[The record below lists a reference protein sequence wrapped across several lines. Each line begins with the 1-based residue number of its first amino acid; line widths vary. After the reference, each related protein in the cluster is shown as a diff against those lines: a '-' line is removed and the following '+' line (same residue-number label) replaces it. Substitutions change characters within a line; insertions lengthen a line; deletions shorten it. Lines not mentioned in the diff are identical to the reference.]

1 MDGATPVTPI
11 KVWWSAF
18 SRKAIDAVR
27 SVRAMVASVIAS
39 MVSRKDAPPAVAEVR
54 PRRDQPQ
61 PAERPA
67 LGESWLLKEPEWFA
81 AVLILGFLGVIEA
94 LSWATASWPPCLV
107 ASDDQSPSAQS
118 GQETCATFSEGVGQ
132 LIGFLWSRADHNA
145 VTGLAALLVAVFAW
159 RLWRSSE
166 QMWRIT
172 EVAASS
178 AKRSAD
184 ALVVAEQAQLLAVF
198 GVSNIAHVLSELGKH
213 EQSTSAAAAPAGDAL
228 PPPRERVYVQYVLK
242 NYGRTPAV
250 LKEISHDLQRWTSLP
265 EKLHYL
271 PIPAMPKELAIVAGA
286 SSEPLQCT
294 LVVPLTVEAATSIR
308 TGDSFLWLY
317 GRILYED
324 AFGREREHRFLYR
337 YRIGPGFQ
345 PYYYKDYNKSI

>member
-1 MDGATPVTPI
+1 MDGATLVTTI
-11 KVWWSAF
+11 KAWWAAF
-18 SRKAIDAVR
+18 SRTVMDVAGSA
-27 SVRAMVASVIAS
+27 RAMLA
-39 MVSRKDAPPAVAEVR
+39 RKDAPPAVAEAR
-54 PRRDQPQ
+54 TRREQPQ

-67 LGESWLLKEPEWFA
+67 HGESWLLKEPEWFA
-81 AVLILGFLGVIEA
+81 AVVILGFLGIIEA
-94 LSWATASWPPCLV
+94 LSWATAGWPPCLV
-107 ASDDQSPSAQS
+107 ASEDQTPSVQS

-132 LIGFLWSRADHNA
+132 LLAFLWDRTDHNA
-145 VTGLAALLVAVFAW
+145 VTALAALLVAIFTW

-166 QMWRIT
+166 RMWRVT

-213 EQSTSAAAAPAGDAL
+213 EQSTSTAAPQPDA

-250 LKEISHDLQRWTSLP
+250 LKEISHELQRWSDLP

-317 GRILYED
+317 GRVLYED

-345 PYYYKDYNKSI
+345 PYYYKDYNKST

>member
-1 MDGATPVTPI
+1 MDGATDLTTI
-11 KVWWSAF
+11 KGRWSAF
-18 SRKAIDAVR
+18 CR
-27 SVRAMVASVIAS
+27 SVVDLVSAAKARAASARAMLLA
-39 MVSRKDAPPAVAEVR
+39 RRGAPPAVAEARAR
-54 PRRDQPQ
+54 PKPP
-61 PAERPA
+61 PAESPPR
-67 LGESWLLKEPEWFA
+67 GDFWLLKEPSWFA
-81 AVLILGFLGVIEA
+81 GVVTFGFLALLEI
-94 LSWATASWPPCLV
+94 LSWETANWPPCLV
-107 ASDDQSPSAQS
+107 ASDDQTPSVQS
-118 GQETCATFSEGVGQ
+118 GHETCATFSDGIGQ
-132 LIGFLWSRADHNA
+132 LIGFLWDRADHNA
-145 VTGLAALLVAVFAW
+145 VTGAAALLVAIFAW

-166 QMWRIT
+166 RMWRIT
-172 EVAASS
+172 DVAASA

-213 EQSTSAAAAPAGDAL
+213 EQAASSAAPTAADAA
-228 PPPRERVYVQYVLK
+228 PPRERVYVQYVLK

-271 PIPAMPKELAIVAGA
+271 PIPAMPKEPAIVAGA

-294 LVVPLTVEAATSIR
+294 LAVPLTVEAATSIR

-317 GRILYED
+317 GRVLYED

-345 PYYYKDYNKSI
+345 PYYYQDYNKST

>member
-1 MDGATPVTPI
+1 MDGATLVTTI
-11 KVWWSAF
+11 KAWWSAF
-18 SRKAIDAVR
+18 CRTVIDAAR
-27 SVRAMVASVIAS
+27 SAQAMLA
-39 MVSRKDAPPAVAEVR
+39 RKDAAPAVAEAR
-54 PRRDQPQ
+54 PRREPSQ

-67 LGESWLLKEPEWFA
+67 HGESWLLKEPEWFA
-81 AVLILGFLGVIEA
+81 AVVILGFLGIIEA
-94 LSWATASWPPCLV
+94 LSWATAGWPPCLV
-107 ASDDQSPSAQS
+107 LSDDQTPSAQS
-118 GQETCATFSEGVGQ
+118 GQETCATFSEGVRQ
-132 LIGFLWSRADHNA
+132 LLAFLWDRADHNA
-145 VTGLAALLVAVFAW
+145 VTGLAALLVAIFSW

-166 QMWRIT
+166 RMWRIT
-172 EVAASS
+172 EVAAGS

-184 ALVVAEQAQLLAVF
+184 ALVVAEQAQLLAVV

-213 EQSTSAAAAPAGDAL
+213 EQSAGGAAASPDGAS
-228 PPPRERVYVQYVLK
+228 PPPRERVYVQYALK

-294 LVVPLTVEAATSIR
+294 LAMPLTVEAATSIR

-317 GRILYED
+317 GRVLYED

-345 PYYYKDYNKSI
+345 PYYYKDYNKST